1 MLEFLIGATQAYL
14 AILEI
19 TKRIFCMSVAKT

>member
-14 AILEI
+14 AIVEI